1 MFPLKAA
8 FTPKDSS
15 RWFAFNS
22 RLQGATP
29 SSRPGL
35 SLVWNGT
42 GWHWVQD
49 WSRARSHVHPS
60 WATAV
65 HHVHPLPTSDRQ
77 SSPPP
82 CRADH
87 PAARPSLPSPAPGEI
102 FKAEGARFPPPP
114 PQTVLIAQ
122 GRRKGQRSRWRNGS
136 QRGQRAGRCE
146 RFEKPNSCFSITRFR
161 KMKLKCEKWK

>member
-49 WSRARSHVHPS
+49 WSRTCIRRGPRPCTTYTPFPLQTGKAP
-60 WATAV
+60 
-65 HHVHPLPTSDRQ
+65 HPLAEPTTPQPVPPFPRPLLGKSLRQ
-77 SSPPP
+77 RGPGSPPP
-82 CRADH
+82 
-87 PAARPSLPSPAPGEI
+87 L
-102 FKAEGARFPPPP
+102 PP